1 MDPTVFE
8 LQLGRTEGPSI
19 DFKRTQYDFS
29 GASKAEKTEKRA
41 KFVKDL
47 LCMWNTPR
55 EEPAYL
61 ILGVESQPNGSKV
74 LHGVAGHVDD
84 AELRQKLDGW
94 VFPLPNFDY
103 QFVQYNGH
111 EFAVLVIPPDPTTGP
126 CLPLQDVGEG
136 LLRKHQVYC
145 RRGSQNVEAN
155 QTEQHAIYKWFQQAS
170 EPVGLPDTGDAAW
183 DALLDAMHH
192 FEPGY
197 YYLLATG
204 PLAPSAGLPL
214 KNLGRLGWAWVADFD
229 PDSDKSGLLHECRPE
244 IETHR
249 TLHTVVKG
257 NHITPNIDRGTYW
270 YYARGMAG
278 LEGTLVSGP
287 WKTWKQAYDHDVRQQ
302 LLELAKAGLQ
312 KPFVLLVIWQHD
324 ALAPYL
330 EVIID
335 ATVSAI
341 GLAVQIAV
349 LCPDESVEIRR
360 LAQRYDF
367 RVITMPL
374 HHVCHGFGAIHAASA
389 PAVGTSCE
397 IPSTSGAPISI
408 EGQEFYWLSE
418 ELDII
423 DLRSGRSAPADRVL
437 GRDFLRG
444 HEISWNELGL
454 HYDVDRDLTDD
465 VQKAVE
471 LSLGKR
477 RALRLNL
484 YHMPGAG
491 GTTVA
496 RRILWNLH
504 RKYPCALLRRTAPGE
519 TAERVARLASLT
531 GLPVLLVIDAGVIS
545 DREMDALYEILAS
558 RQLPVV
564 VLQVIRRFS
573 PGDPSRSLFLS
584 SVLSHPDELGRFVH
598 FLSREAPTKSRELAQ
613 AAASANKYEHTPF
626 YMGLLAF
633 GRDFVGLDKY
643 VRSRLENLSASHA
656 RVVAYLALAH
666 YYGQRTV
673 PAQAFANL
681 LQLPPDRS
689 VDLTR
694 ALPEETRELLVNAE
708 PGRWRTAHPLVAEAC
723 LSQLLAP
730 GVSEPNVWK
739 QRLSDWA
746 KDFIT
751 FCRGSLPVPAEAELD
766 LAERVFVYRDNS
778 ELLGTERSGTAQFAQ
793 LIEDIS
799 SDEGRLEVLRH
810 LTTVFPENAH
820 FWAHLGRF
828 YSMKMKEFSEAVKAI
843 DQALSV
849 QPEDNTLHHMKGMAL
864 RNEAYELIAKR
875 QPLTEVVRKAEDS
888 SKAFNEARRLDPEDE
903 YGYISETQMI
913 IRVLDY
919 AGGFH
924 NGDAMQ
930 AATEA
935 GAPAWLRQSVQ
946 AAEDLLAQVRRNHP
960 DESPSD
966 YEERCR
972 AGLSDLYGDHDAA
985 LQRWG
990 NVLNRKDVY
999 APPVRRQMVWTYLA
1013 RRRRKWADLTTKDI
1027 RRVVELL
1034 GQNMDQEPHEPRNLR
1049 LWLEAIRHIQPVPT
1063 LENVIEKLAYW
1074 KSSTGGLEPTY
1085 YLYVLYAL
1093 KTIPSANFAG
1103 STLARDQARRAL
1115 EECRGLARNRRN
1127 RTKSF
1132 EWLGP
1137 GEGLERL
1144 VRQERLGNW
1153 NRDADFWTDSSPLLR
1168 IGGVISRIHG
1178 PEAGEIEIAG
1188 GLTAFFV
1195 PGRSGHMKG
1204 RSENSAV
1211 TCFVGF
1217 SYDGLRAWSVQDRKD

>member
-8 LQLGRTEGPSI
+8 NQLGRTEGPSI

-29 GASKAEKTEKRA
+29 GASKSEKSEKRA

-55 EEPAYL
+55 DEPAYL
-61 ILGVESQPNGSKV
+61 VLGVESQPNGSKI
-74 LHGVAGHVDD
+74 LHGVNGHIDD

-94 VFPLPNFDY
+94 VFPLPNFHY
-103 QFVQYNGH
+103 QPIQHNGH
-111 EFAVLVIPPDPTTGP
+111 EFAVLVIPPDPATGP
-126 CLPLQDVGEG
+126 CLPVLDVGDG

-155 QTEQHAIYKWFQQAS
+155 QAEQHAIYQWFQQAS
-170 EPVGLPDTGDAAW
+170 APAGLPDTGDVAW

-192 FEPGY
+192 FEPDY
-197 YYLLATG
+197 YFILAAS
-204 PLAPSAGLPL
+204 PLAPAPGMPL

-229 PDSDKSGLLHECRPE
+229 PESDRSGLLHECRPA
-244 IETHR
+244 IEAHR

-257 NHITPNIDRGTYW
+257 NRVSPNIDRGTYW
-270 YYARGMAG
+270 YYASGMAG
-278 LEGTLVSGP
+278 LQATLVNGP
-287 WKTWKQAYDHDVRQQ
+287 WVAWKQAYDHDVRQQ
-302 LLELAKAGLQ
+302 LLALAKAGLQ
-312 KPFVLLVIWQHD
+312 KPFVLLVIWHD
-324 ALAPYL
+324 DTLGPYL

-341 GLAVQIAV
+341 GPAVQIAI
-349 LCPDESVEIRR
+349 LCPVESVEIRR
-360 LAQRYDF
+360 LEQRYGA

-374 HHVCHGFGAIHAASA
+374 HHACHGFGALQAPGTPAA
-389 PAVGTSCE
+389 GTSCE
-397 IPSTSGAPISI
+397 VPSASGAPISI
-408 EGQEFYWLSE
+408 EGKDYYWISE
-418 ELDII
+418 ELDIV
-423 DLRSGRSAPADRVL
+423 DLRSGRSVPTDRVL

-444 HEISWNELGL
+444 YEISWNELGL
-454 HYDVDRDLTDD
+454 RYDVDRDLTDQ
-465 VQKAVE
+465 VQKTVE
-471 LSLGKR
+471 ANLSKR
-477 RALRLNL
+477 RALRVNL

-504 RKYPCALLRRTAPGE
+504 RKFPCVLLRRTEPGE
-519 TAERVARLASLT
+519 TAERVAMLVALT
-531 GLPVLLVIDAGVIS
+531 GLPVLAVIDAGAIS
-545 DREMDALYEILAS
+545 DREMDALYEVLAA

-573 PGDPSRSLFLS
+573 PGDPMRSSFLS
-584 SVLSHPDELGRFVH
+584 AVLSPDELGRFVH
-598 FLSREAPTKSRELAQ
+598 FLSREAPAKSNELAQ
-613 AAASANKYEHTPF
+613 AAASANKNEHTPF
-626 YMGLLAF
+626 YMSLLAF

-643 VRSRLENLSASHA
+643 VRGRLQNLGASHA
-656 RVVAYLALAH
+656 RVVVYLALAH

-673 PAQAFANL
+673 PAQAFADL
-681 LQLPPDRS
+681 LQLPPERS
-689 VDLTR
+689 VDLAR
-694 ALPEETRELLVNAE
+694 ALHEETRELLVNAE

-746 KDFIT
+746 KEFIT
-751 FCRGSLPVPAEAELD
+751 FCRGTLPVPAEAELD

-778 ELLGTERSGTAQFAQ
+778 ELLGTERAGSAQFAQ
-793 LIEDIS
+793 IIEDIP

-810 LTTVFPENAH
+810 LTAVFPENAH

-828 YSMKMKEFSEAVKAI
+828 YSMKMKEFSQAVGAI
-843 DQALSV
+843 DQALNL
-849 QPEDNTLHHMKGMAL
+849 QPDDNTLHHMKGMAL
-864 RNEAYELIAKR
+864 RNEAYESIAAR
-875 QPLTEVVRKAEDS
+875 RPLTEVVRKAEDS
-888 SKAFNEARRLDPEDE
+888 ARSFAEARRLDPEDE
-903 YGYISETQMI
+903 YGYISDTQMI

-919 AGGFH
+919 AGSFH
-924 NGDAMQ
+924 DGDAMR
-930 AATEA
+930 AATHED
-935 GAPAWLRQSVQ
+935 APSWLRQSVQ
-946 AAEDLLAQVRRNHP
+946 TAEDLLDQVRRNHP
-960 DESPSD
+960 GESPSD

-972 AGLSDLYGDHDAA
+972 AGLSALYGDHDAA

-999 APPVRRQMVWTYLA
+999 APPIRRQMVWTYLA
-1013 RRRRKWADLTTKDI
+1013 RRRRKWAELTPKDI

-1034 GQNMDQEPHEPRNLR
+1034 GQNMDQEPQEPRNLR
-1049 LWLEAIRHIQPVPT
+1049 LWLEAIRHIQPAPT
-1063 LENVIEKLAYW
+1063 LESVIEKLVYW
-1074 KSSTGGLEPTY
+1074 KASTGGLEPTY
-1085 YLYVLYAL
+1085 YLYVMYAL
-1093 KTIPSANFAG
+1093 KTIPSGSFAG

-1144 VRQERLGNW
+1144 VRQERLGSW
-1153 NRDADFWTDSSPLLR
+1153 NLDTDFWADSSPLLR
-1168 IGGVISRIHG
+1168 IGGVISRIYG
-1178 PEAGEIEIAG
+1178 PEAGEIEIGG

-1195 PGRSGHMKG
+1195 PGRSSHMKG
-1204 RSENSAV
+1204 RSENSPV
-1211 TCFVGF
+1211 SCFIGF
-1217 SYDGLRAWSVQDRKD
+1217 SYDGLRAWSVQDQKE